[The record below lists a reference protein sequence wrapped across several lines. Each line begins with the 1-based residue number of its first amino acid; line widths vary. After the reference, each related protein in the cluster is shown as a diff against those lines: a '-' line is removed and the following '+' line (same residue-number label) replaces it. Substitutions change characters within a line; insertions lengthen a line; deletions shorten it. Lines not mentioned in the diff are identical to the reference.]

1 MGNPYKARVR
11 RTTPAP
17 AETTPAPAETTVP
30 VGTVGELLEWVGDDK
45 DRARR
50 ALAQENSED
59 KPRKSLAAQLQ
70 EVIDE
75 RDPHDPRG

>member
-17 AETTPAPAETTVP
+17 AETTVP
-30 VGTVGELLEWVGDDK
+30 VGTVGELLKWVGDDK

-50 ALAQENSED
+50 VLAQENSED
-59 KPRKSLAAQLQ
+59 KPRKSLTAQLQ
-70 EVIDE
+70 EVID
-75 RDPHDPRG
+75 D